1 IYYSNARLDVN
12 SISLKQLDDFL
23 LYCVKSNNGRL
34 HSIAKHS
41 FTVNQR
47 KELLRNSFRKG
58 FVDRVYRKYNFKRYT
73 EITKIW
79 L

>member
-1 IYYSNARLDVN
+1 MQSNTGRLN
-12 SISLKQLDDFL
+12 SVAKKPFNLKQ
-23 LYCVKSNNGRL
+23 K
-34 HSIAKHS
+34 
-41 FTVNQR
+41 